1 MKELEQYLIES
12 INNNENINAFSIL
25 KPGFLQYEDE
35 WFSLLENN
43 NWLIENRKKLTM
55 TRKQAKELYK
65 FNADKDFYNDLV
77 DYMCSGKVIVITA
90 YKDCENPIKEMDKL
104 KDKFRKKYGK
114 DEMRNGM
121 HSSDSLANVKREAKI
136 FSL

>member
-12 INNNENINAFSIL
+12 INTDENINAFSIL
-25 KPGFLQYEDE
+25 KPGFLQYEDK

>member
-12 INNNENINAFSIL
+12 INNDENINAFSIL

-90 YKDCENPIKEMDKL
+90 YKDCENPIKEMNKL

>member
-12 INNNENINAFSIL
+12 INTDENINAFSIL
-25 KPGFLQYEDE
+25 KPGFLQYEDK

-65 FNADKDFYNDLV
+65 FNSDKDFYNDLV

>member
-12 INNNENINAFSIL
+12 INNDENINAFSIL

>member
-12 INNNENINAFSIL
+12 INTDENINAFSIL
-25 KPGFLQYEDE
+25 KPGFLQYEDK

-43 NWLIENRKKLTM
+43 NWLIENRKKLKM
-55 TRKQAKELYK
+55 THKQAKKLYK

-121 HSSDSLANVKREAKI
+121 HSSDSLTNVKREAKI

>member
-12 INNNENINAFSIL
+12 INTDENINAFSIL
-25 KPGFLQYEDE
+25 KPGFLQYEDK

-43 NWLIENRKKLTM
+43 NWLIENIKKLTM

-121 HSSDSLANVKREAKI
+121 HSSDSLTNVKREAKI

>member
-12 INNNENINAFSIL
+12 INNDENINAFSIL

-55 TRKQAKELYK
+55 TRKQAKDLYK

-90 YKDCENPIKEMDKL
+90 YKDCENPIKEMNKL